1 MKTETPINVDD
12 IQGDGG
18 LRERIVTNGCC
29 GEKELIKLESFR
41 LTQYPLVIHLDLDAV
56 INKPMDDVLDFMLDP
71 KRFQASSELRAK
83 VPLMWREEQIPNQVE
98 FVFTKDYNVVAPKR
112 ADKPYQGGFF
122 IIKPSIDTYNEFVG
136 IVRSG
141 DYDIKK
147 GWGGKVGPFHGG
159 MTIQGLFP
167 WYYQY
172 LHPGNSVEL
181 NRCIFNNMNDIP
193 YLKRNN
199 GKKICRTNEE
209 ECEDCRHTNMTEVVT
224 FHFTICQKPWHCL
237 EYKHQLDNFRLCRQM
252 NKLWYTMRSRLES
265 SWGRTG
271 KGTGSLK
278 PEHYN
283 GYCREA
289 GANGYERI
297 QAPYGK
303 PLLSGG

>member
-1 MKTETPINVDD
+1 
-12 IQGDGG
+12 
-18 LRERIVTNGCC
+18 
-29 GEKELIKLESFR
+29 
-41 LTQYPLVIHLDLDAV
+41 
-56 INKPMDDVLDFMLDP
+56 
-71 KRFQASSELRAK
+71 
-83 VPLMWREEQIPNQVE
+83 
-98 FVFTKDYNVVAPKR
+98 
-112 ADKPYQGGFF
+112 
-122 IIKPSIDTYNEFVG
+122 
-136 IVRSG
+136 
-141 DYDIKK
+141 
-147 GWGGKVGPFHGG
+147 
-159 MTIQGLFP
+159 
-167 WYYQY
+167 
-172 LHPGNSVEL
+172 
-181 NRCIFNNMNDIP
+181 MNDIP

-252 NKLWYTMRSRLES
+252 NKLWYTMRSQLES

-278 PEHYN
+278 SEHYN

-303 PLLSGG
+303 PLLSGGWRQFQRRSRLLQKILKRNFFFSENFSSIRNIPAYAEI